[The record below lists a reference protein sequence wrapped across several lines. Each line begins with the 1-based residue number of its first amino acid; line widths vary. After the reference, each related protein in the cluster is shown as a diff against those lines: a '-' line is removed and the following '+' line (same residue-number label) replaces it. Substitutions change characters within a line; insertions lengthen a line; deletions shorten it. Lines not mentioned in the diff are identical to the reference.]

1 MKRPTLFDQ
10 ATEFHQRLKS
20 VKGEAP
26 LGQGLT
32 WYPWISLAAFQIL
45 EGFLEGDGDAL
56 RKLTGGDP
64 VLDVGCG
71 DGDVAFFL
79 ESLGF
84 RVDTVDHVPTNYNAM
99 VGVRTLKRLLKSG
112 VAIHTIDLDARPNLP
127 SSNYGLTVMLGVLY
141 HLKNPFL
148 VLETLARHS
157 RHIFLSTRIA
167 SMTPDRKL
175 SFGAQPMAY
184 LVDQDELNDDDTN
197 FWIFSEKG
205 LKRLVQRSGWTVRHY
220 TTVGGNPDAADP
232 VTKAGDTRAYIL
244 AESRVAA
251 PACGFH
257 LERGWHRLEHG
268 GWRWTQRRFSVQLTL
283 SAPLAS
289 ATLRFL
295 FHLPEQVLAQ
305 RPAVTLG
312 VKVNGFPLEPRTFST
327 PGEHEY
333 AAAVPSLAAGTVLV
347 EFELDSALA
356 PADGE
361 LRELGGILV
370 DFSGP
375 LPVALTL

>member
-1 MKRPTLFDQ
+1 MSKPTLFAL
-10 ATEFHQRLKS
+10 ATQFHQRLKS
-20 VKGEAP
+20 IKDEAP
-26 LGQGLT
+26 LDHGLT

-45 EGFLEGDGDAL
+45 DEFLKGDVDAL
-56 RKLTGGDP
+56 RDLTRSDP

-79 ESLGF
+79 ESLGL

-99 VGVRTLKRLLKSG
+99 LGVRTLKRLLHSG
-112 VAIHTIDLDARPNLP
+112 VAIHTIDLDERPNLP

-157 RHIFLSTRIA
+157 RHILLSTRIA
-167 SMTPDRKL
+167 STTPDRKFN
-175 SFGAQPMAY
+175 FGAQPMAY
-184 LVDQDELNDDDTN
+184 LVDEDELNDDPTN
-197 FWIFSEKG
+197 FWIFSEPG
-205 LKRLVQRSGWTVRHY
+205 LKLLVERSGWTVRKY
-220 TTVGGNPDAADP
+220 TTVGGNAASADP
-232 VTKAGDTRAYIL
+232 VSPKGDVRAYLL
-244 AESRVAA
+244 AESRVA
-251 PACGFH
+251 PPSCGFH

-268 GWRWTQRRFSVQLTL
+268 GWRWTQRRFSVQLML
-283 SAPLAS
+283 SSPLAP
-289 ATLRFL
+289 ATLRFR
-295 FHLPEQVLAQ
+295 FTLPERVLAL
-305 RPAVTLG
+305 RPNVTLAVKTNG
-312 VKVNGFPLEPRTFST
+312 VPLEPRTFTT

-333 AAAVPSLAAGTVLV
+333 TGTVPSLAAGAVSV
-347 EFELDSALA
+347 EFELDSALV

-370 DFSGP
+370 DFAGP

>member
-1 MKRPTLFDQ
+1 MPKSTLSAL
-10 ATEFHQRLKS
+10 ATQFHQRLQSIKS
-20 VKGEAP
+20 EAP
-26 LGQGLT
+26 LGQGVT
-32 WYPWISLAAFQIL
+32 WYPWYSLAAFEVL
-45 EGFLEGDGDAL
+45 DGFLGADVDAL
-56 RKLTGGDP
+56 QKLTGGDP

-71 DGDVAFFL
+71 DGDIAFFL
-79 ESLGF
+79 ESLGI

-112 VAIHTIDLDARPNLP
+112 VAIHTVDLDERPNLP

-175 SFGAQPMAY
+175 DFGAQPMAY
-184 LVDQDELNDDDTN
+184 LVEEDELNDDDTN
-197 FWIFSEKG
+197 FWIFSEPG

-220 TTVGGNPDAADP
+220 TTVGANPDSADP
-232 VTKAGDTRAYIL
+232 VSTAGDVRAYLL

-268 GWRWTQRRFSVQLTL
+268 GWRWTERRFSVQLTL
-283 SAPLAS
+283 SAPLAP
-289 ATLRFL
+289 ATLRFV
-295 FHLPEQVLAQ
+295 FHLPERVLAQ
-305 RPAVTLG
+305 RPAVTLAA
-312 VKVNGFPLEPRTFST
+312 KVNGFPLPPATFST
-327 PGEHEY
+327 PGGHEY
-333 AAAVPSLAAGTVLV
+333 KGTVPSLAGAVLV
-347 EFELDSALA
+347 EFEVDGALA
-356 PADGE
+356 PSDGE
-361 LRELGGILV
+361 QRELGGILV
-370 DFSGP
+370 DFSGA
-375 LPVALTL
+375 LPVTLAAY

>member
-1 MKRPTLFDQ
+1 M

-20 VKGEAP
+20 IKNEAP
-26 LGQGLT
+26 LGEGLE
-32 WYPWISLAAFQIL
+32 WYPWISLASFEIL
-45 EGFLEGDGDAL
+45 DQFLEGDVDAL
-56 RKLTGGDP
+56 RELTRNDP

-71 DGDVAFFL
+71 DGDIAFFL
-79 ESLGF
+79 ESLGA
-84 RVDTVDHVPTNYNAM
+84 RVDTVDYAPTNYNAM

-112 VAIHTIDLDARPNLP
+112 IAIHTIDLDERPNLP

-148 VLETLARHS
+148 VLEAMARHS

-167 SMTPDRKL
+167 STTPDRKL

-184 LVDQDELNDDDTN
+184 LVDEDELNDDPTN
-197 FWIFSEKG
+197 FWIFSEPG

-220 TTVGGNPDAADP
+220 TTVGADPNSADP
-232 VTKAGDTRAYIL
+232 VTKAGDVRAYIL

-251 PACGFH
+251 PAYGFH

-268 GWRWTQRRFSVQLTL
+268 GWRWTERRFSVQLTL
-283 SAPLAS
+283 SAPLAP
-289 ATLRFL
+289 AVLRFL
-295 FHLPEQVLAQ
+295 FRLPERVLAQ
-305 RPAVTLG
+305 RPAVTLA
-312 VKVNGFPLEPRTFST
+312 VKVNGFSLEPATFST

-333 AAAVPSLAAGTVLV
+333 RGTIPSLAAGATLV
-347 EFELDSALA
+347 ELELDSALA

-370 DFSGP
+370 DFSGA